1 MPQPELEALRSLIQ
15 QAHELLEPLDL
26 PEGRGKRAREL
37 LGAALALADD
47 LLTTKPA
54 ATLGA
59 RGGNATAKR
68 GSDYYRQIAA
78 KRKTKGG
85 GRPKNPPNG

>member
-1 MPQPELEALRSLIQ
+1 M
-15 QAHELLEPLDL
+15 
-26 PEGRGKRAREL
+26 
-37 LGAALALADD
+37 ALADD

-54 ATLGA
+54 AALGA

-68 GSDYYRQIAA
+68 GSEYYRQIAA

-85 GRPKNPPNG
+85 RRPKNPPKETT

>member
-15 QAHELLEPLDL
+15 QSHELLEPLDL

-37 LGAALALADD
+37 LSAALALADD
-47 LLTTKPA
+47 LVNTKPA

-68 GSDYYRQIAA
+68 GKEYYSQIAA
-78 KRKTKGG
+78 MRKTKGG
-85 GRPKNPPNG
+85 GRPRKEID

>member
-1 MPQPELEALRSLIQ
+1 MAQPELEALRSLIQ

-37 LGAALALADD
+37 LSAALALADD
-47 LLTTKPA
+47 LVNTKPA

-59 RGGNATAKR
+59 KGGNATAKR

-78 KRKTKGG
+78 KRKTNAG
-85 GRPKNPPNG
+85 GRPRKKTEG